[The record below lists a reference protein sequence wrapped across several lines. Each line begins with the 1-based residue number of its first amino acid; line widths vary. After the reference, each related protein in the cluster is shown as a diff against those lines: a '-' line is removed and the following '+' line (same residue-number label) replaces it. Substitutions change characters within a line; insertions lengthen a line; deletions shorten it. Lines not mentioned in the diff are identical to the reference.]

1 MTISTDPRAEALD
14 RLPVREAVPELLRA
28 LDDRGVAVLCAPPG
42 TGKTTLV
49 PLVLAGLVGGG
60 PVRRVLVAEPRRI
73 AARAAARRMA
83 WLLGERPGG
92 KVGFT
97 VRGERQAGR
106 GTVVE
111 VVTTGVLLQ
120 RLQRD
125 QELAGVD
132 VVVLDECHERHLDAD
147 TAAAFL
153 LDVRAALRPDL
164 WLIATSATT
173 DAEGWARLLGDGGTD
188 GSGSECGDGR
198 PGKPAPVVSAPGV
211 SHPVEVVWAPPER
224 PVRPPHGMR
233 VDPALLDHVAA
244 VVRRALREREGD
256 VLCFLPGVGEIAR
269 VAGKLGGLDGT
280 EVLQVHGRAPAAV
293 QEAVLSGADGGRR
306 RVVLATSVAESSLT
320 VPGVRIVVDCGLAR
334 EPRMDHARGLS
345 ALTTVRASRAAA
357 RQRAGRAG
365 REAPGVVYRCWPEA
379 EDARLPRFPS
389 PEIAGADLTAF
400 ALQTACW
407 GDPDASGL
415 ALLDPPPAGAMTA
428 ARETLTAIGAVD
440 TAGRATERGT
450 RMARLGLHPRL
461 ARALVDGAKEVGAR
475 RAAEVVAL
483 LSEEPPREYGDDLTA
498 AWRTARHGGDPYA
511 TRWRQEAR
519 RLERA
524 LTPEASA
531 RPDSARGGDGPGRGE
546 DGSARGGGGPGR
558 GGDLR
563 GGDGPGRGGDGL
575 GRGGDLRGGD
585 GPARG
590 EDCLGRGENG
600 PARGGGGPGRSGDLR
615 GGDGPAR
622 RGDGPRRGEDGPAR
636 GGDGPGR
643 GGDDPAHSGGGPA
656 RRGDGPGRGSD
667 LRGDGPAHGS
677 GGPSR
682 GGDGPG
688 RGGDPRGGGGP
699 ARRGD
704 GPRGGDNLPTRGSD
718 LRGGDGPARGGDG
731 PHDGDNGPARGGGP
745 HGGDSL
751 PARGSGGPH
760 GDDAVAGLMAA
771 LAFPERVARRRGER
785 AYLMAAGT
793 GAELADGSRLG
804 GAPWLAVAV
813 ADRPVAAASARV
825 RLAAV
830 TDEGT
835 ARAAAA
841 ALASEGEEVRWA
853 DGDVLAHQVARL
865 GAIELVS
872 RPLTDP
878 DPEQVRRALLE
889 GLRREGTGL
898 LRWSAQATAVRQ
910 RMAFLH
916 RELGGAWP
924 DVSDAALLDRADEW
938 LGSELARARG
948 RADLG
953 RVDAGQALARLL
965 PWATGEAARFEELA
979 PERIEVPSGSRV
991 RLDYGADRPVLAVK
1005 LQELFGWQEAP
1016 RIAGGRVPLLVHL
1029 LSPAGR
1035 PAAVTAD
1042 LASFW
1047 KDGYRSVRAELRGRY
1062 PKHPWPEDP
1071 TTAEPTRRTNTRR
1084 GR

>member
-1 MTISTDPRAEALD
+1 MTNPADARAEALD

-28 LDDRGVAVLCAPPG
+28 LDDHGVAVLCAPPG

-92 KVGFT
+92 RVGFT
-97 VRGERQAGR
+97 VRGERQAGP

-132 VVVLDECHERHLDAD
+132 AVVLDECHERHLDAD

-164 WLIATSATT
+164 RLIAASATT
-173 DAEGWARLLGDGGTD
+173 DAAGWARLLGDGGD
-188 GSGSECGDGR
+188 GGHGGDGR
-198 PGKPAPVVSAPGV
+198 AEGSEGTGEPAPVVSAPGV

-269 VAGKLGGLDGT
+269 VAGKLGGLADA

-293 QEAVLSGADGGRR
+293 QEAVLAGADGGRR

-415 ALLDPPPAGAMTA
+415 ALLDPPPAGAMAA

-440 TAGRATERGT
+440 AAGRATERGT

-461 ARALVDGAKEVGAR
+461 ARALIDGAKEVGAR

-483 LSEEPPREYGDDLTA
+483 LSEEPPREYGDDLAA

-511 TRWRQEAR
+511 ARWRQEAR
-519 RLERA
+519 RLEQA
-524 LTPEASA
+524 LTAA
-531 RPDSARGGDGPGRGE
+531 GTADQDG
-546 DGSARGGGGPGR
+546 GR
-558 GGDLR
+558 GGA
-563 GGDGPGRGGDGL
+563 
-575 GRGGDLRGGD
+575 
-585 GPARG
+585 GPAR
-590 EDCLGRGENG
+590 
-600 PARGGGGPGRSGDLR
+600 
-615 GGDGPAR
+615 
-622 RGDGPRRGEDGPAR
+622 
-636 GGDGPGR
+636 
-643 GGDDPAHSGGGPA
+643 
-656 RRGDGPGRGSD
+656 
-667 LRGDGPAHGS
+667 
-677 GGPSR
+677 
-682 GGDGPG
+682 
-688 RGGDPRGGGGP
+688 
-699 ARRGD
+699 
-704 GPRGGDNLPTRGSD
+704 
-718 LRGGDGPARGGDG
+718 
-731 PHDGDNGPARGGGP
+731 
-745 HGGDSL
+745 
-751 PARGSGGPH
+751 

-793 GAELADGSRLG
+793 GAELGDGSRLG

-813 ADRPVAAASARV
+813 ADRPVASASARV

-830 TDEGT
+830 TDEDT

-853 DGDVLAHQVARL
+853 DGNVLARRVARL

-872 RPLTDP
+872 RPLADP
-878 DPEQVRRALLE
+878 DPELVRRALLE

-924 DVSDAALLDRADEW
+924 DVSDEALLGRADDW
-938 LGSELARARG
+938 LGTELARARG

-953 RVDAGQALARLL
+953 RVDAGQALARLM

-991 RLDYGADRPVLAVK
+991 RVDYGADRPVLAVK
-1005 LQELFGWQEAP
+1005 LQELFGWQETP

-1071 TTAEPTRRTNTRR
+1071 TTAQPTRRTNTRR
-1084 GR
+1084 